1 MTEGFLSEEEAKAIF
16 MEGAKSV
23 MPEKQAGVVADFIN
37 SLGKIGKG
45 AFDTAKGSIGLMRD
59 FGIYGTLAGVLS
71 GAGYNIIKD
80 RVTATS
86 PEDEFNNKVKQ
97 IVENHRRELEDS
109 KWMERIRAMRDEL
122 ARNFRKM
129 TPEEYSGKYNALVAA
144 LDERRA

>member
-23 MPEKQAGVVADFIN
+23 MPEKQADILDSV
-37 SLGKIGKG
+37 GKIGTG
-45 AFDTAKGSIGLMRD
+45 AVDAVKGSVGLMRD
-59 FGIYGTLAGVLS
+59 FGIYGALAGVLS

-80 RVTATS
+80 RITAPS

-97 IVENHRRELEDS
+97 IVANRRRELEDS
-109 KWMERIRAMRDEL
+109 KWMERVRGMRDDL
-122 ARNFRKM
+122 SRNYRKM
-129 TPEEYSGKYNALVAA
+129 TPEEYSEKYNALVAA